1 MPKDKSQKNETDKLK
16 EERDEYLDGWKRAKA
31 DLANYKKDE
40 LKRLEEI
47 VRFAGEDIIRNLLS
61 ILDSF
66 ELALSA
72 MERDGKVEKGVYLIK
87 SQLEDLLRR
96 RGLER
101 MEVAEGVRFDP
112 GIHDAV
118 TTVPGEKIQ
127 DDLIAEEVEAGYI
140 LNGKVLRPARVKVYK
155 FKDK

>member
-1 MPKDKSQKNETDKLK
+1 MSKEKPEKSEADKLK
-16 EERDEYLDGWKRAKA
+16 AERDEYLDGWKRAKA

-47 VRFAGEDIIRNLLS
+47 VRFANEDIIRNLLS
-61 ILDSF
+61 VLDSF

-72 MERDGKVEKGVYLIK
+72 MERDGQVEKGVYLIK
-87 SQLEDLLRR
+87 NQLEDLLHR

-101 MEVAEGVRFDP
+101 MEVTDGIRFDP

-118 TTVPGEKIQ
+118 TTVPGEKAQ
-127 DDLIAEEVEAGYI
+127 DDLIAEEVEAGYT
-140 LNGKVLRPARVKVYK
+140 LNGKVLRPAKVKVYRHSEK
-155 FKDK
+155 